1 MKNLIKTGFAALVV
15 TAINA
20 CCLQEAPDP
29 PTGGGSI
36 TITAQTVQE
45 QGVTNA
51 PGTKTTLEE
60 IVDGGETRWETHWIA
75 NTDKIGIFSPQA
87 KATSEGTPAANP
99 AKNLAFT
106 AQASAKNSNFTGT
119 IF

>member
-29 PTGGGSI
+29 PTGGGAI

-87 KATSEGTPAANP
+87 KATSDGTPAANP
-99 AKNLAFT
+99 AKT
-106 AQASAKNSNFTGT
+106 
-119 IF
+119 